1 MKKYYDDRH
10 QLNMEISNTK
20 DGSMLIKLYQ
30 PTGIKEITVTE
41 AEGKEIIELNRIEY
55 NDNHRETR
63 RHVSLDAYDPYSALV
78 KDNANPLQK
87 IINKEEIEQ
96 LHHSIGQLNPE
107 QQKLLMK
114 KFWDDMKQ
122 IDIAKEEDVSKM
134 AITKRLQTIYR
145 NLKKI
150 LQN

>member
-1 MKKYYDDRH
+1 MKKYYDDRN
-10 QLNMEISNTK
+10 QLNMEISDAK
-20 DGSMLIKLYQ
+20 DGSMHIKLHQ
-30 PTGIKEITVTE
+30 PNGIKEITVTE

-63 RHVSLDAYDPYSALV
+63 RHVSLEAYDPYGALV
-78 KDNANPLQK
+78 KDNADPLQEV
-87 IINKEEIEQ
+87 INKEEMEQ
-96 LHHSIGQLNPE
+96 LRHSFSQLKPV

-114 KFWDDMKQ
+114 KFWNEIKQ
-122 IDIAKEEDVSKM
+122 IDIAKDEGVSKM

-145 NLKKI
+145 RLKKI

>member
-1 MKKYYDDRH
+1 MRKYYDDRK
-10 QLNMEISNTK
+10 QLNMEISDAK
-20 DGSMLIKLYQ
+20 DGSMRIKLHQ

-63 RHVSLDAYDPYSALV
+63 RHVSLEAYDPYGALV
-78 KDNANPLQK
+78 QNDADPYQAVV
-87 IINKEEIEQ
+87 NKEEMDQ
-96 LHHSIGQLNPE
+96 LYHSISQLKPA

-114 KFWDDMKQ
+114 KFWNEMKQ
-122 IDIAKEEDVSKM
+122 IDIAKDEGVSKM

-145 NLKKI
+145 HLKKI
-150 LQN
+150 LQK